1 MALAGYMKQLG
12 TSAEIVFV
20 TAYNEHAIAAFDLS
34 APMCKLE
41 SITEVPDRFRLF
53 ESGSMSELVW
63 SSEIHVV
70 FQIKHIQAHR
80 DRCS

>member
-1 MALAGYMKQLG
+1 MALAGYMQQLG

-41 SITEVPDRFRLF
+41 SITEVPDRSRLF
-53 ESGSMSELVW
+53 ESG
-63 SSEIHVV
+63 
-70 FQIKHIQAHR
+70 
-80 DRCS
+80 